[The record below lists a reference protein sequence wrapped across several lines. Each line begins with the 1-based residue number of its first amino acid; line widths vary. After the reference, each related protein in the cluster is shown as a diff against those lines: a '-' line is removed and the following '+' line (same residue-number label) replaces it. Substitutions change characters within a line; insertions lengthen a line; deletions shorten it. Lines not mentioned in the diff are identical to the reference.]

1 MNLKEKVID
10 FLKNNSSKSYRA
22 WEIAENLWVDKEE
35 VTKIIKE
42 LKKENKVEGRCA
54 YKLAN

>member
-54 YKLAN
+54 YKLVN